1 MSKTVIYAQSVYDLV
16 VKKKQVDPFELQ
28 TAAKS
33 FYKSVKAVGIN
44 NTSIR
49 YEDLDKNMG
58 SVCKKGQSIPLEM
71 RAILAFVVRHYY
83 RWDDFTMGRLEKH
96 YGLPTTIQNILGNTG
111 IFKKNGNILSLRC
124 ISVQDIINDYLS

>member
-1 MSKTVIYAQSVYDLV
+1 MSKNVIYAQSVYDLV
-16 VKKKQVDPFELQ
+16 IKKKQVDPFELE
-28 TAAKS
+28 TASKS
-33 FYKSVKAVGIN
+33 FYKSIKAVGVN

-49 YEDLDKNMG
+49 YEDIDKKMG
-58 SVCKKGQSIPLEM
+58 TVCKKGQSIPIEM
-71 RAILAFVVRHYY
+71 RAILAFVARHYY
-83 RWDDFTMGRLEKH
+83 RWDDFTMGRLENH